1 MVIGSGMFEFIRY
14 SLDPEA
20 EMPKGMGKIDWEEM
34 FQFADEQGILG
45 VMYDGRRK
53 MEEGQW
59 RGKDGFVDDL
69 MLEWGFVAQEIEN
82 RNKKVNK
89 AVVRLAEELKEK
101 GFGCCILKGQ
111 GNNLLYPNVYSRT
124 PGDIDVWVKRQ
135 SNDKRQSNKK
145 KTENS
150 SFARLLPK
158 GRKNRL
164 TDKCR
169 QKDKT
174 DIKEIIRFV
183 KERNPE
189 ARAVYH
195 HIDYGEYDD
204 VEVEVHYR
212 PSFMNDPIHNRRLQK
227 WFEQKAP
234 EQFAHVVELPDGV
247 GEVAVPTVEFNLIFQ
262 LSHVYNHLLHEGIGL
277 RQIIDYYYL
286 LRQSNDERQSN
297 RLTEIDERQNNKK
310 RQSNRLTDKCRQ
322 KDKTEIDERQS
333 NRLTEIRDT
342 LRYLTSSTSVA
353 TRQCMNEFPL
363 RSLLRRLGM
372 WKIAGAMMWVLNE
385 VLGLEE
391 KYLIAPKN
399 EKLGRVLLAEMLR
412 GGNFGQFDI
421 DNIKADSQLKK
432 NWQRIRRDLR
442 MMRYFPSECLWEP
455 VFRIGHFFW
464 RTRNQ

>member
-20 EMPKGMGKIDWEEM
+20 EMPKGMGKIDWEKM

-45 VMYDGRRK
+45 IVFQGVREIMDNGKWK
-53 MEEGQW
+53 MED
-59 RGKDGFVDDL
+59 DGHTESTESTERESGGPDYDL

-135 SNDKRQSNKK
+135 SNDKRQSNRL
-145 KTENS
+145 TEIDKRQS
-150 SFARLLPK
+150 
-158 GRKNRL
+158 NRL
-164 TDKCR
+164 TE
-169 QKDKT
+169 
-174 DIKEIIRFV
+174 IEEIIRFV

-297 RLTEIDERQNNKK
+297 RLTEIDERQ
-310 RQSNRLTDKCRQ
+310 
-322 KDKTEIDERQS
+322 S

-342 LRYLTSSTSVA
+342 
-353 TRQCMNEFPL
+353 
-363 RSLLRRLGM
+363 LLRRLGM

-432 NWQRIRRDLR
+432 NWQRIRRDFR

>member
-20 EMPKGMGKIDWEEM
+20 EMLKGMGKIDWEKM

-45 VMYDGRRK
+45 IVFQGVREIMDNGKWK
-53 MEEGQW
+53 MED
-59 RGKDGFVDDL
+59 DGHTESTESTERESGGPDYDL

-124 PGDIDVWVKRQ
+124 PGDIDVWVV
-135 SNDKRQSNKK
+135 DKWKM
-145 KTENS
+145 ENGKWIIGQDV
-150 SFARLLPK
+150 R
-158 GRKNRL
+158 RV
-164 TDKCR
+164 
-169 QKDKT
+169 
-174 DIKEIIRFV
+174 IRFV

-286 LRQSNDERQSN
+286 LRKWKMDNGKWIIKGN
-297 RLTEIDERQNNKK
+297 
-310 RQSNRLTDKCRQ
+310 TDRT
-322 KDKTEIDERQS
+322 DDTD
-333 NRLTEIRDT
+333 LRDT

-421 DNIKADSQLKK
+421 DNINADSQLKK